1 MSAHIAPPPH
11 HRLYHPRLCLG
22 RRLVSPLP
30 LCVTC
35 TELLKWS
42 SKDTISSS
50 GSLLKHPVISGEQ
63 PDLLRGP
70 QSPSGHAACCH
81 PGPNVPSL
89 AACPHTL
96 LSSDRLGPLPASG
109 LRHVLC
115 PRTTSAPSRSFTRPC
130 LHNVDLTFGSQPKC
144 HVSTADSLRPFLSP
158 PASKLESHLV
168 SSHIA

>member
-22 RRLVSPLP
+22 RHLVSPLP

-35 TELLKWS
+35 TERLKWS

-89 AACPHTL
+89 AA
-96 LSSDRLGPLPASG
+96 SG
-109 LRHVLC
+109 LRHVLR

>member
-11 HRLYHPRLCLG
+11 HRLYYPRLCPG
-22 RRLVSPLP
+22 RHLVSPLP

-50 GSLLKHPVISGEQ
+50 GSLLKHPVIPGEQ

-96 LSSDRLGPLPASG
+96 LSSDRL
-109 LRHVLC
+109 
-115 PRTTSAPSRSFTRPC
+115 
-130 LHNVDLTFGSQPKC
+130 
-144 HVSTADSLRPFLSP
+144 SP
-158 PASKLESHLV
+158 PACLRAPARAAPSDYVRPLPLLHQTLSPQRRSDIRFTAQMPRQYCRQPSPVPLP
-168 SSHIA
+168 SRI